1 MSLFLLIEQQEFPS
15 KQQDGWT
22 FNRSSK
28 LPESSGIND
37 GLVSELVPSQ
47 SFAPEV
53 STTQRNMQSNPA
65 LNSSH
70 VHHSQ
75 PYQYVREQRK
85 SDDGYNWR
93 KYGQKQVKGSENPR
107 SYYKCTHPNCPTKKK
122 VERNLEGHITEI
134 VYKGNHNHPKP
145 QSTRRTSSQSIP
157 NSTYSNSDI
166 SNHSNVIGEN
176 SRIDSLPNTENS
188 SASFGDG
195 EFDRSS
201 AMSNSRD
208 DDENEPDA
216 KRW

>member
-1 MSLFLLIEQQEFPS
+1 MGERQAE
-15 KQQDGWT
+15 WT
-22 FNRSSK
+22 FGKSSH
-28 LPESSGIND
+28 PMESSAVKEGIR
-37 GLVSELVPSQ
+37 SELPRTQ
-47 SFAPEV
+47 SFASEV
-53 STTQRNMQSNPA
+53 PTTQGIMQSNPA

-70 VHHSQ
+70 IHYSQ
-75 PYQYVREQRK
+75 SSQYVREQRK

-107 SYYKCTHPNCPTKKK
+107 SYYKCTYPNCPTKKK

-145 QSTRRTSSQSIP
+145 QSTRRTSSQSIQNP
-157 NSTYSNSDI
+157 TYAHSDSNTL
-166 SNHSNVIGEN
+166 GEN
-176 SRIDSLPNTENS
+176 APMDSLPNAENS
-188 SASFGDG
+188 SASVGDD
-195 EFDRSS
+195 EFDQNS